1 MEAQSVPCSKLYGSL
16 MWILFTDPGE
26 KKKLCQMV
34 WIYEFHVFSKCGRKH
49 AAMWCLYSDILWFLV
64 IILTKKL
71 TLKLYQLLLKM
82 QCLLFFGVRNPILN
96 TRSNLYLWKTTMI
109 IKRKLL
115 CTKGH
120 KESII
125 HYIKVM
131 LPNTQHSCLSG
142 RHRQH
147 TAKWSLLK
155 IPFFMS
161 NSWD

>member
-1 MEAQSVPCSKLYGSL
+1 MFKAL
-16 MWILFTDPGE
+16 WIFNVNSFYRSRG
-26 KKKLCQMV
+26 KKKVMSNGMNLWIPCLQQMWQKACSYV
-34 WIYEFHVFSKCGRKH
+34 MFVQWYPMISCNYLNKEINVK
-49 AAMWCLYSDILWFLV
+49 V
-64 IILTKKL
+64 IV
-71 TLKLYQLLLKM
+71 YQLLLKM
-82 QCLLFFGVRNPILN
+82 QCLLVFGVRNPILN